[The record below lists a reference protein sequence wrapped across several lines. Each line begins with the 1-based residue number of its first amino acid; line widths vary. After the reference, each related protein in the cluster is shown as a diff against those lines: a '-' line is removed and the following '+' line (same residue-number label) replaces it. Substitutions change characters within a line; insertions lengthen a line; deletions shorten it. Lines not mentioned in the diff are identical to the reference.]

1 MLERINEVIQQ
12 TWVLLSKWYKS
23 TTAITITTTTRH
35 VTEMIGHAFDHWYFL
50 FISGVNGI
58 YPPWFSCLHFVFNS
72 TQTTDCI
79 WRCLYWSKN
88 QIHRGCFVAYCT
100 YCCTHIISYCIVLY
114 YIYCLGYTRFIA
126 TVTST
131 NVFIFCLELHTILVE
146 NKTYYNSIF
155 RINYFF

>member
-100 YCCTHIISYCIVLY
+100 YSCTHVISYIVLYGMVLYCIVLY
-114 YIYCLGYTRFIA
+114 ILSRLHKIYCYCNIHQCIHLLLG
-126 TVTST
+126 TS
-131 NVFIFCLELHTILVE
+131 
-146 NKTYYNSIF
+146 YNSS
-155 RINYFF
+155 RK